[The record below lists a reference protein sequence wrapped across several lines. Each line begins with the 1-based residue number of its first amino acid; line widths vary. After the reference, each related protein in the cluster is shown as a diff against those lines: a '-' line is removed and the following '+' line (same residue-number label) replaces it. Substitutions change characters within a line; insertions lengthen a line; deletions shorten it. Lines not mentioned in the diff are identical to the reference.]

1 MVIELKQFTD
11 MEFKD
16 TKKIL
21 DKISEKT
28 GYNYTVI
35 DDMEDGCVGYSL
47 ETDGLHTLFEYGQ
60 CGDAYCMNNKCAW
73 TDYEERLCFQA
84 LRSLPF
90 IEENIRPYFYD
101 SDFYD
106 SEF

>member
-28 GYNYTVI
+28 GFDYTVI
-35 DDMEDGCVGYSL
+35 ADMEDGCVGYSL

-60 CGDAYCMNNKCAW
+60 CGDAYCMNKKCEWIA
-73 TDYEERLCFQA
+73 YEKWLYCKT
-84 LRSLPF
+84 LRSLPY
-90 IEENIRPYFYD
+90 IEKNIRPYFYD
-101 SDFYD
+101 FDFYN
-106 SEF
+106 

>member
-1 MVIELKQFTD
+1 MVLELKQFTD

-28 GYNYTVI
+28 GFNYTVI

-60 CGDAYCMNNKCAW
+60 CGDTYCMNNKCEW
-73 TDYEERLCFQA
+73 REYEKLFCYKK
-84 LRSLPF
+84 LRSLLY
-90 IEENIRPYFYD
+90 IEENIRPYFYNF
-101 SDFYD
+101 DFYR
-106 SEF
+106 